1 MVARN
6 TLPDRVFGKRST
18 TTTIL
23 KGPVQKAKQN
33 VAYLSIVESV
43 KIKKITVDKFKFMES
58 LNFLG
63 SNLGL
68 WPGLGIFQLV
78 EGGIGLVLA
87 LSFENKLKVFIH
99 KRIL

>member
-1 MVARN
+1 MMTAEMESAQR
-6 TLPDRVFGKRST
+6 
-18 TTTIL
+18 
-23 KGPVQKAKQN
+23 
-33 VAYLSIVESV
+33 VAYITFAETVKVEE
-43 KIKKITVDKFKFMES
+43 ITVDHFQFMES

-87 LSFENKLKVFIH
+87 LSFVNKLKVFIN
-99 KRIL
+99 KRIF